1 MVEGQTASQQSDDQL
16 LDSENAA
23 KANASIIYFSDDAI
37 IGTTLDGLITSW
49 NPGAEQMY
57 GHSVVVAL
65 GRHISLIL
73 PDSGRKEHDELLER
87 ISRGERVEH
96 HGTKRLRS
104 DGTVLD
110 VSVTISPMRDETG
123 AIIGSTSVGRNI
135 SERLSLA
142 SSREVLERRLNHSE
156 RLESLG
162 QLAGGIAHDFNNL
175 LAVISSYTEFVSD
188 ELRDDQVAAKAD
200 VDQIRIAAERARVL
214 VRQLLAFARREV
226 LQPEVVNLN
235 DVVVGLEE
243 ILRRTIGAHIELS
256 VNLAEGLSLVE
267 VDPGQLE
274 QVLVNLV
281 GNARDAMPTGGVL
294 TIDTANLELDEAH
307 TELHPGL
314 DVGAYARLRVSD
326 SGEGM
331 EQLLLDHIFEPFF
344 TTKPRGEGTGLG
356 LPMAFGI
363 VAQAGG
369 EIQVYSEP
377 GVGTTV
383 RILLPATD
391 QMPSAAHPT
400 AEVRLLEGT
409 ETILIVED
417 EDAIREV
424 TRRILVR
431 SGYYVLTC
439 SSGVEALA
447 IVEGYPGQ
455 IDLLV
460 TDVIMPQMLGREVAT
475 RVQALRPGTPVLFM
489 SGYAQPVLGSTLGE
503 ETMLLEKPFSA
514 QLLLEKVREVLEKA
528 DRRLDNTSG
537 HQARS
542 DGQQAPR

>member
-1 MVEGQTASQQSDDQL
+1 MVKGQTASQQSDDQL

-65 GRHISLIL
+65 GRHISLII
-73 PDSGRKEHDELLER
+73 PESIREEHNELLER
-87 ISRGERVEH
+87 ITRGERVEH
-96 HGTKRLRS
+96 HGTKGLRS
-104 DGTVLD
+104 DGAVLD
-110 VSVTISPMRDETG
+110 VSITISPMRDATG
-123 AIIGSTSVGRNI
+123 TIIGSTTVGRNI
-135 SERLSLA
+135 SERVSLA

-175 LAVISSYTEFVSD
+175 LAVISSYTEFVSE
-188 ELRDDQVAAKAD
+188 ELEDGQVAAKAD
-200 VDQIRIAAERARVL
+200 VDQIRIAADRARVL

-235 DVVVGLEE
+235 DVVAGLEE
-243 ILRRTIGAHIELS
+243 LLRRTIGAHIELS

-281 GNARDAMPTGGVL
+281 VNARDAMPTGGSL
-294 TIDTANLELDEAH
+294 TIDTANLDLDEAH
-307 TELHPGL
+307 NELHPGL
-314 DVGAYARLRVSD
+314 EIGPYARLRVSD
-326 SGEGM
+326 TGEGM
-331 EQLLLDHIFEPFF
+331 EQLVLDHIFEPFF

-383 RILLPATD
+383 RILLPATERA
-391 QMPSAAHPT
+391 PSGTHAV

-409 ETILIVED
+409 ETVLIVED

-431 SGYYVLTC
+431 AGYYVLTC
-439 SSGVEALA
+439 ASGVEA
-447 IVEGYPGQ
+447 IGMVEGYPGQ

-489 SGYAQPVLGSTLGE
+489 SGYAQPVLGSTLDE
-503 ETMLLEKPFSA
+503 ETILLEKPFSA
-514 QLLLEKVREVLEKA
+514 QLLLEKVREVLEK
-528 DRRLDNTSG
+528 SK
-537 HQARS
+537 
-542 DGQQAPR
+542 

>member
-49 NPGAEQMY
+49 NPGAEQMFGY
-57 GHSVVVAL
+57 SVILAL
-65 GRHISLIL
+65 GRHISLII
-73 PDSGRKEHDELLER
+73 PEPVRAEHDELLER

-104 DGTVLD
+104 DGAVLD

-123 AIIGSTSVGRNI
+123 TIIGSTTVGRNI
-135 SERLSLA
+135 SERVSLA
-142 SSREVLERRLNHSE
+142 TSREVLERRLNHSE

-188 ELRDDQVAAKAD
+188 ELEDTQVAAKAD

-243 ILRRTIGAHIELS
+243 LLRRTIGAHIELS

-281 GNARDAMPTGGVL
+281 VNARDAMPTGGVL
-294 TIDTANLELDEAH
+294 TIDTANLDLDEAH

-314 DVGAYARLRVSD
+314 EIGPYARLRVSD
-326 SGEGM
+326 TGEGM
-331 EQLLLDHIFEPFF
+331 EQLVLDHIFEPFF

-383 RILLPATD
+383 RILLPATEHT
-391 QMPSAAHPT
+391 PSAAHAV

-431 SGYYVLTC
+431 AGYYVLTC
-439 SSGVEALA
+439 ASGVEAIA
-447 IVEGYPGQ
+447 MVEGYPGQ

-514 QLLLEKVREVLEKA
+514 QLLLEKVREVLEKG
-528 DRRLDNTSG
+528 N
-537 HQARS
+537 
-542 DGQQAPR
+542 